1 MADVYQCQSITQEC
15 NVQVLI
21 KRQATGNLI
30 IGARELIPLGPVS
43 WNIIPDMPSVGTGN
57 SLGWSQSLLPIIT
70 DWKFGLWSREILDRV
85 LDFWSVCYQQ
95 GAVMALTVEQDVLS
109 IRSLLCARGIKI
121 CTITLGVHFSW
132 RCWSSIVSVII
143 CCWCLASIKEP
154 PANQFQ
160 SQFLWMMGTIV
171 AEAWRLGEIY
181 GKEANFLGG
190 VLVFITQPI
199 PIYSTLVVFVGETQ
213 RKTIAYVEE
222 IKPTDTSFR
231 GCLLRDGF
239 AGS

>member
-1 MADVYQCQSITQEC
+1 MSKHYSRVQCASADQEASNWKLDNWCEGTNPLRASILEYNSRYAFCGDRQ
-15 NVQVLI
+15 QLGLI
-21 KRQATGNLI
+21 TVIAAYNY
-30 IGARELIPLGPVS
+30 
-43 WNIIPDMPSVGTGN
+43 
-57 SLGWSQSLLPIIT
+57 

-160 SQFLWMMGTIV
+160 SQFLWMMGIIV
-171 AEAWRLGEIY
+171 AEAWRDLWEGSKFSWRCFGFY
-181 GKEANFLGG
+181 N
-190 VLVFITQPI
+190 
-199 PIYSTLVVFVGETQ
+199 
-213 RKTIAYVEE
+213 
-222 IKPTDTSFR
+222 PTHSY
-231 GCLLRDGF
+231 L
-239 AGS
+239 